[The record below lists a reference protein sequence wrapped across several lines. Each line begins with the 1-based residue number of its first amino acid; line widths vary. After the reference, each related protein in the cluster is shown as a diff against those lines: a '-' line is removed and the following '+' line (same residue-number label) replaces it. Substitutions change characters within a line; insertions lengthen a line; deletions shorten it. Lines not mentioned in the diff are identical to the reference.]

1 MLFTT
6 VAIVFFFSN
15 YIHPEFGPLA
25 FNACGYFGLALVNE
39 IFSHFIALP
48 LTSRLPILVTFI
60 DRKKRP

>member
-25 FNACGYFGLALVNE
+25 FNACGYFGLAPVNE
-39 IFSHFIALP
+39 IFFPFHCSPSNIEATDFGDIH
-48 LTSRLPILVTFI
+48 
-60 DRKKRP
+60 